1 MDFLNS
7 MNFFAIFFCMQ
18 KTRYVWAVFII
29 IREYVSPTLR
39 QVLATATIVIKLT
52 ERGGSYKIQFD

>member
-1 MDFLNS
+1 